1 MAVKKIKNDIYLI
14 NTLHWERRLFDELI
28 PLPEGTTYNAYLV
41 FGGEKTALIDT
52 TDTLKTEEFLRDLEY
67 TGVTKIDYVISNHA
81 EQDHSGG
88 IPAVL
93 EKYKEAKVVTN
104 EKCAE
109 LLKTHLHIPE
119 NRFHIIKEGE
129 ILNLGNKNL
138 TFMMTPWVH
147 WPETQVTFLI
157 EDRIAFTCDF
167 FGAHLA
173 SSEFITAGTPEVYES
188 AKRYY
193 AEIMAPFRNLIP
205 KNIEK
210 VENLKPEIICPSHG
224 PCYDKPEFIINAYKE
239 WASDKVKNLA
249 LILYVSMHHS
259 IEKAVRI
266 LEQSLIDKGINVKVM
281 NVTTTDTGEVA
292 MYLLDAATLIV
303 ATPTVLASAHPSM
316 VFYVYLANLLRPK
329 TKFLAIVNSY
339 GWGGKTID
347 DLKAI
352 FSNFKGE
359 IIEPILFKGLPDTQA
374 ESKLK
379 ELANIIFEK
388 HLALGLV
395 G

>member
-41 FGGEKTALIDT
+41 LGSEKTALIDT
-52 TDTLKTEEFLRDLEY
+52 TDTLKTEEFLKDLEY
-67 TGVTKIDYVISNHA
+67 TGVKKIDYIISNHA

-93 EKYKEAKVVTN
+93 ERYKDAKVVTN

-119 NRFHIIKEGE
+119 NKLLLIKEGE
-129 ILNLGNKNL
+129 ILSLGNINL
-138 TFMMTPWVH
+138 TFVMTPWVH
-147 WPETQVTFLI
+147 WPETQTTFLI

-167 FGAHLA
+167 FGSHLA
-173 SSEFITAGTPEVYES
+173 TSEFITAGTPEVYES

-210 VENLKPEIICPSHG
+210 IENLNPEIICPSHG
-224 PCYDKPEFIINAYKE
+224 PCYNNPKFIIDAYKE
-239 WASDKVKNLA
+239 WASDKVKNLV

-259 IEKAVRI
+259 IERAIRI
-266 LEQSLIDKGINVKVM
+266 LEQSLIEKGINVKVM
-281 NVTTTDTGEVA
+281 NATVTDTGEVA
-292 MYLLDAATLIV
+292 MNLLDAASLVI
-303 ATPTVLASAHPSM
+303 ATPTVLASAHPLI
-316 VFYVYLANLLRPK
+316 VYYVYLANILRPK
-329 TKFLAIVNSY
+329 TKFLAILNSF
-339 GWGGKTID
+339 GWGGKTVE

-352 FSNFKGE
+352 FTNFKGE
-359 IIEPILFKGLPDTQA
+359 LLDTILFKGLPDLET
-374 ESKLK
+374 ESKINELSQKILEKHK
-379 ELANIIFEK
+379 EL
-388 HLALGLV
+388 GLL
-395 G
+395 

>member
-193 AEIMAPFRNLIP
+193 AEIMAP
-205 KNIEK
+205 
-210 VENLKPEIICPSHG
+210 
-224 PCYDKPEFIINAYKE
+224 
-239 WASDKVKNLA
+239 
-249 LILYVSMHHS
+249 
-259 IEKAVRI
+259 
-266 LEQSLIDKGINVKVM
+266 
-281 NVTTTDTGEVA
+281 
-292 MYLLDAATLIV
+292 
-303 ATPTVLASAHPSM
+303 
-316 VFYVYLANLLRPK
+316 
-329 TKFLAIVNSY
+329 
-339 GWGGKTID
+339 
-347 DLKAI
+347 
-352 FSNFKGE
+352 
-359 IIEPILFKGLPDTQA
+359 
-374 ESKLK
+374 
-379 ELANIIFEK
+379 
-388 HLALGLV
+388 
-395 G
+395 